1 MSNSLARQRK
11 IKKIRKKIKHLN
23 VARLSV
29 HRTPRHIY
37 AQIIA
42 IDGKVLASASSLEKT
57 VKQDKEL
64 STTTGKINIAKL
76 VGKLVAERS
85 KDKVDKIAF
94 DRSGFKYHG
103 RVKALADSARENGL
117 SF

>member
-64 STTTGKINIAKL
+64 LTTSGKINIAKL
-76 VGKLVAERS
+76 VGKLVAERC

-94 DRSGFKYHG
+94 DRGGFKYHG